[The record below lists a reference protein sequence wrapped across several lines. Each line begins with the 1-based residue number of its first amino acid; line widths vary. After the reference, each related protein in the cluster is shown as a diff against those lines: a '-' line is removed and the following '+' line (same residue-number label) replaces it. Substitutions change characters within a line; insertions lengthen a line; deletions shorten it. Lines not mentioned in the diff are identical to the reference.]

1 MTLDLTPVLDD
12 VIDWRVKAF
21 PVDVEGAGTRI
32 GDVASKGWNALN
44 GDLTFPV
51 VVLRGDTLRA
61 NIELMAR
68 WCRKRGV
75 DLAPHVKTPLAP
87 QIAEQQLAAGAWGL
101 SVATI
106 HQAVVMRKVGAGRI
120 LLANQLL
127 DEGALRW
134 VAAELDRDPTFEF
147 ACLVDSNAGVRLM
160 DERLEA
166 CGFHGRVAVLVEV
179 GAPGGRC
186 GCRSV
191 EEAATVAQAVK
202 SSHGLRLIGVEV
214 YENVF
219 STDDLGSRLD
229 LIDATLDCV
238 RKTVV
243 ALDTRGLFSGT
254 EVIVSGGGS
263 LYFDRVVARLATGWA
278 ASLPVRLVLRCGSYV
293 AQDDGAY
300 QELSP
305 LSGRVE
311 PDGGESGRLE
321 QALEAWGRVLSRPE
335 PALAVVGLGKRD
347 VAHDRG
353 LPRPFAVK
361 RLGQPLSEPDGIEV
375 LSLNDQHARLRVE
388 PSVQVG
394 PGDLV
399 GFRISHPC
407 TTFDN
412 WRVLPLVDDSYR
424 VVDAIRCY
432 L

>member
-1 MTLDLTPVLDD
+1 
-12 VIDWRVKAF
+12 
-21 PVDVEGAGTRI
+21 
-32 GDVASKGWNALN
+32 
-44 GDLTFPV
+44 
-51 VVLRGDTLRA
+51 
-61 NIELMAR
+61 MAR
-68 WCRKRGV
+68 WCRDRGV

-87 QIAEQQLAAGAWGL
+87 QVADLQLAAGAWGL

-106 HQAVVMRKVGAGRI
+106 HQAVVMRKVGAGRL

-134 VAAELDRDPTFEF
+134 VAAELERDPTFEF
-147 ACLVDSNAGVRLM
+147 ACLVDSESGVRLM
-160 DERLEA
+160 DETLDA
-166 CGFHGRVAVLVEV
+166 CGFPGRVAVLVEV
-179 GAPGGRC
+179 GAPDGRC
-186 GCRSV
+186 GCRTV
-191 EEAATVAQAVK
+191 EEAEAVAQAVN
-202 SSHGLRLIGVEV
+202 SGRHLRLIGVEV

-219 STDDLGSRLD
+219 PTNDLESRLN
-229 LIDATLDCV
+229 LIDATLDHV

-243 ALDTRGLFSGT
+243 ALDLRKMFAGP
-254 EVIVSGGGS
+254 EIIVSGGGS
-263 LYFDRVVARLATGWA
+263 LYFDRVVAQLATGWA
-278 ASLPVRLVLRCGSYV
+278 ASLPVRLVLRCGSYI
-293 AQDDGAY
+293 AQDDSAY
-300 QELSP
+300 EELSP
-305 LSGRVE
+305 LAGRAE
-311 PDGGESGRLE
+311 PNAGDGGRLE

-335 PALAVVGLGKRD
+335 SELAVVGLGKRD

-361 RLGQPLSEPDGIEV
+361 RRGQPLSDAHGIEA

-388 PSVQVG
+388 PSVELG

-412 WRVLPLVDDSYR
+412 WRVVPVVDDSYR